1 MYIIFPYGDL
11 QIHGV
16 IITATIDFYNS
27 ALRLNEVIA

>member
-27 ALRLNEVIA
+27 ALRLNQVMA